1 MEEKIPHTVSPLEK
15 RVVKEKLDLD
25 KKISALAAF
34 LKGAKRTDLL
44 RRDKRILEQQ
54 LLNKLRDPFWR
65 LNHLYHIKSGG

>member
-54 LLNKLRDPFWR
+54 LDAMEVYSFLLDSR
-65 LNHLYHIKSGG
+65 IKIFRR